1 VTRAQRRARDA
12 ERLLKEVEE
21 RGSVE
26 GRRAG
31 FTLVTLTRDGY
42 CRATV
47 VFHGM
52 GHAITTQGDTAR
64 EALVKA
70 YAFHRMGVEG
80 FNVGA
85 Y

>member
-1 VTRAQRRARDA
+1 MTRAQRRARDA

-64 EALVKA
+64 EALTKA
-70 YAFHRMGVEG
+70 YAFHKMGVEG
-80 FNVGA
+80 FNEGA

>member
-1 VTRAQRRARDA
+1 MTRAQRRARDA
-12 ERLLKEVEE
+12 ERLLEEVEQK
-21 RGSVE
+21 GSVE

-31 FTLVTLTRDGY
+31 FTLVTVTRDGY

-52 GHAITTQGDTAR
+52 GHAITTRGDTAR
-64 EALVKA
+64 EALTKA
-70 YAFHRMGVEG
+70 YAFHKMGVEG